1 MATLD
6 SVINC
11 GGYYQYYYGYSA
23 SSCSAACS
31 PSTYYYIYSTCSP
44 LASNCI
50 VYGSDGNYATEGY
63 YSDGSTCYSIFNDGQ
78 NVVRVTGISS
88 CCQGITAINV
98 FGTTILGEPTIDAAI
113 YLDSNVGANTT
124 FELTVDTD
132 YGTYYVSVVISSG
145 NSSGS
150 TTQSIAPSGSDPVI
164 YSYCVSNVD
173 NSFIDCNGYNCSGYS
188 CPCG

>member
-44 LASNCI
+44 LSSNCI

-88 CCQGITAINV
+88 CCQGI
-98 FGTTILGEPTIDAAI
+98 
-113 YLDSNVGANTT
+113 
-124 FELTVDTD
+124 TD